1 MRGGLDRTASS
12 VILKDDG
19 SLVVELYDFS
29 DEAERHFGNDVASL
43 VTVGAAATRTVL
55 ERLGGERGSDGGDGE
70 LLRLVGERF
79 GDYFEVVRWLDEN
92 GVPYQKGFDP
102 WA

>member
-29 DEAERHFGNDVASL
+29 DEAERHFGNDVALL
-43 VTVGAAATRTVL
+43 VTVGAAEKRTVL
-55 ERLGGERGSDGGDGE
+55 ERLGGERLAGDDE
-70 LLRLVGERF
+70 LLRLVEGRF
-79 GDYFEVVRWLDEN
+79 GDYFELVRWLDEN
-92 GVPYQKGFDP
+92 GVPYHKGFDA

>member
-19 SLVVELYDFS
+19 SLVVELYDFG
-29 DEAERHFGNDVASL
+29 DEAERHFGNDVALL
-43 VTVGAAATRTVL
+43 VTVGASEKRTVL
-55 ERLGGERGSDGGDGE
+55 ERLAGGRGSDGGDGE
-70 LLRLVGERF
+70 LLRLVEERF
-79 GDYFEVVRWLDEN
+79 GDYFEIVRWLDEN
-92 GVPYQKGFDP
+92 DVPYHRGFDP